1 MKSIR
6 AFCLALTLIVTG
18 SMMAELVTTSLRITK
33 QDGSVVIIDLSEG
46 QNDGETVLPVMTFT
60 PTSMKIEL
68 PPKVDPS
75 NPQASIQPA
84 TYTFEI
90 EDLKSI
96 GTEQGERSSIGQT
109 FAPSNDI
116 SIAFTATDEI
126 TVKGGD
132 NLSSSDVELY
142 DLSGRSIPVGIE
154 EQTPGR
160 LRVSLARLAQGV
172 YIVKIKSTTIK
183 VNKK

>member
-1 MKSIR
+1 
-6 AFCLALTLIVTG
+6 
-18 SMMAELVTTSLRITK
+18 MAELVTKSLRITK

-46 QNDGETVLPVMTFT
+46 KKDGETVLPVMTFT
-60 PTSMKIEL
+60 STSMKIQL
-68 PPKVDPS
+68 PPKTDPA
-75 NPQASIQPA
+75 NPQGTIQPA

-96 GTEQGERSSIGQT
+96 GTEQGEKSGIKQI

-116 SIAFTATDEI
+116 SIAFTAPDEI
-126 TVKGGD
+126 TVRGD
-132 NLSSSDVELY
+132 DRLQPSDVELF
-142 DLSGRSIPVGIE
+142 DLSGRSIPVEISNQAQG
-154 EQTPGR
+154 Q